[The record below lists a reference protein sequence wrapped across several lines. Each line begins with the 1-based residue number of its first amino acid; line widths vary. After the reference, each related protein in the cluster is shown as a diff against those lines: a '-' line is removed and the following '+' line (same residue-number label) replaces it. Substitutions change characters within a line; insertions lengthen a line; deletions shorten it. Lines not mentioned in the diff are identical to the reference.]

1 MMKKNFKLI
10 ALLFLIMILLMGC
23 GSSGTDSSTAFASD
37 VNDESNLLAIES
49 DDSENLHDNAATED
63 NKSSETDGQTLK
75 EWMKTIEWPTEGFTF
90 AVWSDEDGGML
101 LEPKRMVNWNTFNGI
116 LGMEASD
123 ADKVFDYTTGLA
135 VENPDDI
142 EGIEAYTLDV
152 PYCKNRMF
160 IAVLPTPLNDFDY

>member
-116 LGMEASD
+116 L
-123 ADKVFDYTTGLA
+123 
-135 VENPDDI
+135 
-142 EGIEAYTLDV
+142 
-152 PYCKNRMF
+152 
-160 IAVLPTPLNDFDY
+160 

>member
-75 EWMKTIEWPTEGFTF
+75 ECLCG
-90 AVWSDEDGGML
+90 
-101 LEPKRMVNWNTFNGI
+101 
-116 LGMEASD
+116 
-123 ADKVFDYTTGLA
+123 
-135 VENPDDI
+135 
-142 EGIEAYTLDV
+142 
-152 PYCKNRMF
+152 
-160 IAVLPTPLNDFDY
+160 